1 MKEYGRVRST
11 ISPDEIAV
19 DDYSVWVNTN
29 VVEIEVTREEET
41 HIEYEYNMM
50 QYTKDEYIHKL
61 IVENKE
67 NNILLNT
74 ILGVSDNG

>member
-1 MKEYGRVRST
+1 MKDYGRIRST
-11 ISPDEIAV
+11 VYPDEIVV
-19 DDYSVWVNTN
+19 DDYSVWVNTDI
-29 VVEIEVTREEET
+29 VEIEVTQEDET

>member
-1 MKEYGRVRST
+1 MKDYGRVRST

-67 NNILLNT
+67 NNVLMNT
-74 ILGVSDNG
+74 ILGVSDND

>member
-1 MKEYGRVRST
+1 MFDYGRIRSMEY
-11 ISPDEIAV
+11 PNEIVV
-19 DDYSVWVNTN
+19 DDYSVWVNTD
-29 VVEIEVTREEET
+29 VVEIKVTHEEET
-41 HIEYEYNMM
+41 HIEYEYN
-50 QYTKDEYIHKL
+50 QLQFKKDEYIHKL